1 MLIDRLKV
9 RIAIVSVV
17 LGALFATSFMAQ
29 SQSDAEN
36 SSSAL
41 NKQVTTG
48 ESCVKDTS
56 WMRRNHMELLKH
68 DRDRTLRQGIRPVD
82 GSIKECVNCHATKD
96 DHGQQLS
103 INAEGEFCAGCHNFA
118 SVSID
123 CFDCHSTKPE
133 ESVVGTRR

>member
-82 GSIKECVNCHATKD
+82 GSIKDSKGVSWIRRTSWFKSN
-96 DHGQQLS
+96 LS
-103 INAEGEFCAGCHNFA
+103 
-118 SVSID
+118 S
-123 CFDCHSTKPE
+123 
-133 ESVVGTRR
+133 RRC